1 MTKWTCGKDR
11 EGDGEEK
18 EECKEEQIWACAIF
32 FLRDI
37 TICTSHFSRQHATF
51 FGHPAN
57 KCTHF
62 CP

>member
-32 FLRDI
+32 
-37 TICTSHFSRQHATF
+37 SS
-51 FGHPAN
+51 
-57 KCTHF
+57 
-62 CP
+62 